1 LTDTIEVVVR
11 LTISEEDCD
20 VNRLEK
26 RVRAARDEAGRQL
39 FVRALAR
46 LEEEALAAH
55 PKATRQRRVERH
67 LDTTLGHVGFERWRG
82 KGADSTTCLL
92 DRLLGL
98 PRNSR
103 ASPAVKRRAAELAS
117 RMTYREASTV
127 LSEELGTPVSA
138 QSVHAWVQPLG
149 EAVMERELAPTSA
162 LPPTPAR
169 DVVVAEWD
177 DTMLRSQQ
185 AGERQFAMKLGIG
198 YSQKERQGPKRW
210 KLADKAVYGGVEEPE
225 NFAERFY
232 ARMESCFQVE
242 QAQPVVVKGDGAEW
256 ICQGAAQV
264 FPQHVFQLDRWHL
277 LDRSAQFASQQPRL
291 WKRLRRW
298 VFQGRVESLRRSLP
312 GGRRRT
318 QRTSAARVAGLCHP
332 TRRSEHRRG
341 PAPPPPL
348 ARRSPFADPRNRSDG
363 KEHRDG
369 HWPEV
374 QTLGHALDTTRR
386 SPPPQAPPLDRSL
399 RNKLVRSLVF
409 SRSSTDKC
417 LTQPTTDFC
426 FHYSA
431 QV

>member
-55 PKATRQRRVERH
+55 PKAARQRRVERH
-67 LDTTLGHVGFERWRG
+67 LDTTLGHVGFERWRV

-103 ASPAVKRRAAELAS
+103 VSPAVKRRAAELAS

-149 EAVMERELAPTSA
+149 EAVMERELAPASA
-162 LPPTPAR
+162 SPPSPAR
-169 DVVVAEWD
+169 EVVVAEWD

-210 KLADKAVYGGVEEPE
+210 KLADKVVYGGVEEPE

-242 QAQPVVVKGDGAEW
+242 QAQHVVVKGDGAEW

-264 FPQHVFQLDRWHL
+264 FPRPVFQLDRWHL
-277 LDRSAQFASQQPRL
+277 LDRIAQFAGQQPRL

-298 VFQGRVESLRRSLP
+298 VFQGRVESLRRSLRFLVGADARSERARQELLGYVTRHAEAITAVDRLRP
-312 GGRRRT
+312 RVSLAVRPLLTHGTGAMEKNIETVIGRRFKRWGM
-318 QRTSAARVAGLCHP
+318 RW
-332 TRRSEHRRG
+332 TRRGAHRLLKLRLWIARCGTTWFEVLYSRG
-341 PAPPPPL
+341 A
-348 ARRSPFADPRNRSDG
+348 
-363 KEHRDG
+363 
-369 HWPEV
+369 
-374 QTLGHALDTTRR
+374 Q
-386 SPPPQAPPLDRSL
+386 
-399 RNKLVRSLVF
+399 
-409 SRSSTDKC
+409 
-417 LTQPTTDFC
+417 LTN
-426 FHYSA
+426 A
-431 QV
+431 